1 MPSSLRQHVTDDP
14 VDPAISVILPCLNEA
29 VTVAASVRAALL
41 GVARTGLPGEVLV
54 VDNGSTDDS
63 AALAEAAGAR
73 VVREAR
79 PGYGAALRRGFAE
92 ARGRLMV
99 MADADDTYDLAELAA
114 LVAPLH
120 DGYDLVLG
128 NRLAD
133 VQPGAMPWLHRR
145 IGTPVISW
153 LLRRTYGVRIRD
165 SQSGFRAFTRPA
177 VDRLRLRSSGME
189 LASEMIAKA
198 ATQGLRIAEV
208 PSSYGPRQGESKLRT
223 LRDGWRHLR
232 LILLL
237 TPALLYVLPSAI
249 LLMLGILT
257 FVLGFTASSA
267 DIGGLRWQ
275 PVFAGP
281 IFSVLGVSGLAFG
294 LVAHRRL
301 VQAGLARPSRWLARA
316 YPLVH
321 LETALAL
328 AVLAVLG
335 GVGIDAYIFVQWVGG
350 AASTA
355 GAQLAALAQA
365 LIISGVNLAFIGF
378 LGAAPE

>member
-1 MPSSLRQHVTDDP
+1 MDDP
-14 VDPAISVILPCLNEA
+14 HGPVISVVLPCLNES
-29 VTVAASVRAALL
+29 VTVAASVQAAHL
-41 GVARTGLPGEVLV
+41 GVARTGLSGEVLV

-73 VVREAR
+73 VVHEPN
-79 PGYGAALRRGFAE
+79 PGYGATLRRGFAA
-92 ARGRLMV
+92 ARGRFIV
-99 MADADDTYDLAELAA
+99 MADADDTYDLAGLAA
-114 LVAPLH
+114 LVAPLQ
-120 DGYDLVLG
+120 DGYDLALG

-145 IGTPVISW
+145 IGTPLISW
-153 LLRRTYGVRIRD
+153 VLRRTYGVHIRD

-177 VDRLRLRSSGME
+177 IDRLRLRSSGME

-198 ATQGLRIAEV
+198 AIQGLRIAEV
-208 PSSYGPRQGESKLRT
+208 PSSYGPREGESKLRT

-237 TPALLYVLPSAI
+237 VPALLYVLPGAI
-249 LLMLGILT
+249 LLMLGVLT
-257 FVLGFTASSA
+257 FVLGFAASNMA
-267 DIGGLRWQ
+267 VGGLQWQ

-281 IFSVLGVSGLAFG
+281 IFWVLGVSGLAFG

-301 VQAGLARPSRWLARA
+301 VRTGLARPSRLLARG
-316 YPLVH
+316 YPLVQ

-328 AVLAVLG
+328 AALAVLG
-335 GVGIDAYIFVQWVGG
+335 GVGIDAFIFVQWVGG
-350 AASTA
+350 AAHTA
-355 GAQLAALAQA
+355 GTQLAALAQA
-365 LIISGVNLAFIGF
+365 LIISGVNLAFIAF

>member
-1 MPSSLRQHVTDDP
+1 M
-14 VDPAISVILPCLNEA
+14 
-29 VTVAASVRAALL
+29 
-41 GVARTGLPGEVLV
+41 LV

-63 AALAEAAGAR
+63 AALAGAAGAR
-73 VVREAR
+73 VVREAC
-79 PGYGAALRRGFAE
+79 PGYGAALRRGFTE
-92 ARGRLMV
+92 ARGRFIV
-99 MADADDTYDLAELAA
+99 MADADDTYDLASLAA
-114 LVAPLH
+114 LVTPLQ
-120 DGYDLVLG
+120 DGFDLALG
-128 NRLAD
+128 NRLAG

-145 IGTPVISW
+145 IGTPLISW
-153 LLRRTYGVRIRD
+153 VLRRTYGVHIRD
-165 SQSGFRAFTRPA
+165 SQSGLRALTRPA
-177 VDRLRLRSSGME
+177 IDRLRLRSSGME

-198 ATQGLRIAEV
+198 AIQGLRIAEI
-208 PSSYGPRQGESKLRT
+208 PTSYGPREGESKLRT

-249 LLMLGILT
+249 LLTLGSLT

-281 IFSVLGVSGLAFG
+281 IFWVLGVSGLAFG

-301 VQAGLARPSRWLARA
+301 VQTGLARPSRWLARI

-328 AVLAVLG
+328 ATLAVLG
-335 GVGIDAYIFVQWVGG
+335 GVGIDVFIFVQWVGG

-365 LIISGVNLAFIGF
+365 LIISGVHLAFIAF
-378 LGAAPE
+378 LGAAPD

>member
-1 MPSSLRQHVTDDP
+1 MPSSPGQNVADDTLG
-14 VDPAISVILPCLNEA
+14 PAISVVLPCLNEA
-29 VTVAASVRAALL
+29 ITVAASVRAAHL
-41 GVARTGLPGEVLV
+41 GVARTGLSGEVLV

-92 ARGRLMV
+92 ARGRFIV
-99 MADADDTYDLAELAA
+99 MADADDTYDLASLAA
-114 LVAPLH
+114 LVAPLR
-120 DGYDLVLG
+120 DGYDLALG
-128 NRLAD
+128 NRLAG
-133 VQPGAMPWLHRR
+133 VQPGAMPWLHRHV
-145 IGTPVISW
+145 GTPVISW
-153 LLRRTYGVRIRD
+153 LLRRAYGIPIRD

-177 VDRLRLRSSGME
+177 IDRLRLRSSGME

-198 ATQGLRIAEV
+198 SIQGLRITEV

-223 LRDGWRHLR
+223 LSDGWRHLR

-237 TPALLYVLPSAI
+237 TPALLYVLPSLV
-249 LLMLGILT
+249 LLTLGALT
-257 FVLGFTASSA
+257 FLLGFTASSA

-281 IFSVLGVSGLAFG
+281 IFWVLGVSGLAFG

-301 VQAGLARPSRWLARA
+301 VQTGLARPSRWMARA

-328 AVLAVLG
+328 AAVAVLG
-335 GVGIDAYIFVQWVGG
+335 GIGIDAFIFVQWVGG
-350 AASTA
+350 SAATA
-355 GAQLAALAQA
+355 GAPLAALAQA
-365 LIISGVNLAFIGF
+365 LIISGVNLAFIAF